1 MLVMMC
7 FRVTFRVLC
16 YDIFFLMIRR
26 PPRSTRTDKLFPY
39 TTLFRSIRRELDIAK
54 FDNLQVDLCN
64 KFAPAKFGTMSFVLA
79 DRTVPSPSSNAGSL
93 DLDDDEP
100 ADPGSQAWLDY
111 CAQAIIAAHADGGR
125 VLVLTTSK
133 SEEHTSELQSIMRI

>member
-1 MLVMMC
+1 M
-7 FRVTFRVLC
+7 
-16 YDIFFLMIRR
+16 
-26 PPRSTRTDKLFPY
+26 
-39 TTLFRSIRRELDIAK
+39 AK

-125 VLVLTTSK
+125 VLVLPTSFATLAALVERTEKVLRSHLLDHRDRK
-133 SEEHTSELQSIMRI
+133 STR

>member
-1 MLVMMC
+1 
-7 FRVTFRVLC
+7 
-16 YDIFFLMIRR
+16 
-26 PPRSTRTDKLFPY
+26 
-39 TTLFRSIRRELDIAK
+39 
-54 FDNLQVDLCN
+54 
-64 KFAPAKFGTMSFVLA
+64 MSFVLA

-125 VLVLTTSK
+125 VLVLPTSFATIAALVERTEK
-133 SEEHTSELQSIMRI
+133 VLGSHLLDHRSEEHTSELQSLMRISYAVFCLQKKTTLIPSSALKQTHKLPVHNK

>member
-1 MLVMMC
+1 
-7 FRVTFRVLC
+7 
-16 YDIFFLMIRR
+16 
-26 PPRSTRTDKLFPY
+26 
-39 TTLFRSIRRELDIAK
+39 
-54 FDNLQVDLCN
+54 
-64 KFAPAKFGTMSFVLA
+64 MSFVLA

-125 VLVLTTSK
+125 VLVLPTSFATLAALVERTEK
-133 SEEHTSELQSIMRI
+133 RSEENTPELQSLMRRPYDVFCLKKTTHKT

>member
-1 MLVMMC
+1 
-7 FRVTFRVLC
+7 
-16 YDIFFLMIRR
+16 
-26 PPRSTRTDKLFPY
+26 
-39 TTLFRSIRRELDIAK
+39 
-54 FDNLQVDLCN
+54 
-64 KFAPAKFGTMSFVLA
+64 MSFVLA

-125 VLVLTTSK
+125 VLVLPTRFSTLAALVERTEKVLGRSD
-133 SEEHTSELQSIMRI
+133 EHTSELQSLMRTSYDDFCLKKK